1 MTIRKGQEWGHF
13 EERPSDLQLVADD
26 VAACEVISKCVIE
39 SSSCLNLSI
48 SKSDMAR
55 TLGITGANNLDRQML
70 CTKFDVIEATYLLTN
85 SEETRRRCFI
95 GRAFVSEKL
104 FFGRTIAVLN
114 SSFVGNR
121 DWAPKAHPND
131 GKLDLVELDSSMKVR
146 QRLTALKLMKSGS
159 HLPHP
164 QIRYRQ
170 LSEYEYAT
178 EDSASLSIEGVR
190 MGSIRHCL
198 FRVLPDAV
206 NLYW

>member
-1 MTIRKGQEWGHF
+1 MPKKGGEMRPTSELRGPGMYMIDNFDASAIDSSFATALEVLGHPYRNGNVYPDP
-13 EERPSDLQLVADD
+13 ELRVLLAHN
-26 VAACEVISKCVIE
+26 A
-39 SSSCLNLSI
+39 
-48 SKSDMAR
+48 
-55 TLGITGANNLDRQML
+55 
-70 CTKFDVIEATYLLTN
+70 KFDVIEATYLLTN

-95 GRAFVSEKL
+95 GRAFISEKL

-131 GKLDLVELDSSMKVR
+131 GRLDLVELDGSMNVR